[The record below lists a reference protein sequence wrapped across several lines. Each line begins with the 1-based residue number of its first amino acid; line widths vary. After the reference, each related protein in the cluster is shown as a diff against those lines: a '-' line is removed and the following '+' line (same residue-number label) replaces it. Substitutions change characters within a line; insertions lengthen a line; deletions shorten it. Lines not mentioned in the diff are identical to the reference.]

1 MSLPT
6 FKADYRTSRKII
18 LLVVLLILSG
28 VWINSFSS
36 QPAKVT
42 SSGTTQLGRDETNV
56 PMKIGDKFDIV
67 RTEGVATITTSE
79 AVTARGME
87 RQADPVITF
96 KGDPTVDSLHDAATL
111 AAQYLGK
118 PASSLSDDYVLAHN
132 ALFQVVYGGSAD
144 LKSNQ
149 LACIQTLGS
158 MMTDT
163 GVLAVHSSILDM
175 TFTNGNVD
183 RACHFDTG
191 YDTQHDTL
199 SKPFDPTIG
208 K

>member
-1 MSLPT
+1 MSLPRFKMNYPTARTCILAVAT
-6 FKADYRTSRKII
+6 F
-18 LLVVLLILSG
+18 LLGLACAS
-28 VWINSFSS
+28 WFSA
-36 QPAKVT
+36 QPAKT
-42 SSGTTQLGRDETNV
+42 SVSTTQLGRDETNV

-118 PASSLSDDYVLAHN
+118 PASAVSDDYVLAHN

-144 LKSNQ
+144 SKSNQ
-149 LACIQTLGS
+149 LACIQALGS

-175 TFTNGNVD
+175 AFTNGNVY
-183 RACHFDTG
+183 RACHFDTN
-191 YDTQHDTL
+191 YNTQQDTL